1 MTFTQFEGLVWTLR
15 YESRS
20 TTGTRFRHRRCG
32 HNAITC
38 THDASCSWLFEV
50 GQSQTIPVGHWFHL
64 PTTFHKLL
72 LRSIFPQRRILP
84 IVIRGNSSWIVNLIS
99 SSLFRCFWSFEGR
112 KCHQVSPQSVPPPIT
127 MSFPKYRCIASRT
140 RCEATTLELLPIPFT
155 NNSFTSLKLFLVA
168 HPRTIKISPSMRNI
182 F

>member
-1 MTFTQFEGLVWTLR
+1 MWAQRDHVHSRRVLLVAVW
-15 YESRS
+15 SRS
-20 TTGTRFRHRRCG
+20 E
-32 HNAITC
+32 
-38 THDASCSWLFEV
+38 SV
-50 GQSQTIPVGHWFHL
+50 PVGHRFHL
-64 PTTFHKLL
+64 PTPFHELL

-84 IVIRGNSSWIVNLIS
+84 IVVRGNSSWIVNLIS